1 MADDLS
7 FRLHLERG
15 AAFTLDVSETI
26 PMRGVTAITGPSGSG
41 KTTLLR
47 ALAGLD
53 KSPGDDMRIAF
64 RGTTWDGPAE
74 TLAPEARR
82 IGFVFQDPHLFPHMT
97 VEQNL
102 RYGARRRDVTAI
114 DGIVE
119 ALDLAPFLAR
129 RIHGLSGGEARRV
142 ALGRALAAN
151 PQILFLDEPLS
162 GLDLDRKAEVLPYL
176 ARAVGEARVPALYVT
191 HSTDEITT
199 LADRIL
205 SLDKG
210 RIAGWESPPMTLAA
224 RVVGHAGEKAI
235 VEIEGDGG
243 EAAHL
248 QVAVRARLGERVRLG
263 LPAESIMLSGTH
275 PGRTSATTVLPG
287 EVIEIPEEGAG
298 PVVSIFGQK
307 IRLPRPG
314 PELSG
319 SRVWVSVLRILP
331 RPEPDDSQG

>member
-1 MADDLS
+1 MAAKSPELQFMEAHCKALNKSLKNLTVDALKS
-7 FRLHLERG
+7 LFGHVYYIWRTFKPALGEEEGLKYYG
-15 AAFTLDVSETI
+15 NVWA
-26 PMRGVTAITGPSGSG
+26 
-41 KTTLLR
+41 
-47 ALAGLD
+47 ALAQISFGNA
-53 KSPGDDMRIAF
+53 MRDLKLKAVK
-64 RGTTWDGPAE
+64 DLP
-74 TLAPEARR
+74 TL
-82 IGFVFQDPHLFPHMT
+82 GK
-97 VEQNL
+97 
-102 RYGARRRDVTAI
+102 
-114 DGIVE
+114 IVQYC
-119 ALDLAPFLAR
+119 FT
-129 RIHGLSGGEARRV
+129 G
-142 ALGRALAAN
+142 
-151 PQILFLDEPLS
+151 
-162 GLDLDRKAEVLPYL
+162 
-176 ARAVGEARVPALYVT
+176 VPALYVT

-298 PVVSIFGQK
+298 PVVSIFGQR

-314 PELSG
+314 PDLSG

-331 RPEPDDSQG
+331 RPEPDDSQV